1 MGKRPA
7 AAAREGLPMAAQRV
21 RIIDIA
27 QELGVST
34 ATVSNVIHGKT
45 KKISDQT
52 VRRVQEALER
62 RQYVPSMAGILLAQN
77 SSRIVGA
84 AVSGQG
90 GTVTVLVAAE
100 GDAQLSDE
108 TISSL
113 SEQLNR
119 LREPCTTVAV
129 ARAEV
134 VPVRIDVEADRKSVV

>member
-1 MGKRPA
+1 MY
-7 AAAREGLPMAAQRV
+7 
-21 RIIDIA
+21 D
-27 QELGVST
+27 
-34 ATVSNVIHGKT
+34 
-45 KKISDQT
+45 
-52 VRRVQEALER
+52 
-62 RQYVPSMAGILLAQN
+62 
-77 SSRIVGA
+77 A

-134 VPVRIDVEADRKSVV
+134 VPVRIDVEAAADAAGREQIAVLLAQELNCRRIGQGCTLARLGQVIMNSGFAENYRFVLPAADLTPGGSQILRAGEIVVREMVG